1 MTEHDKE
8 MVEIA
13 SNHFDLMQLADKLK
27 LLQAMKDVIRNP
39 DKALKALD
47 AFVEI
52 THEAR
57 VSGYNYGVKD
67 VRKIR

>member
-13 SNHFDLMQLADKLK
+13 SNHFDLMRLADKLK
-27 LLQAMKDVIRNP
+27 LLHAMKDVCSAR
-39 DKALKALD
+39 KALKALD

>member
-27 LLQAMKDVIRNP
+27 LLHAMKDVIRNP
-39 DKALKALD
+39 DKALD